1 MHLLSLCCR
10 FGPYYDANCI
20 CFLSDIQM
28 LREEQTNEVVKELV
42 SKGFSYNQIQGMGY
56 MVSQPD
62 STLAAP
68 AGGATQ

>member
-1 MHLLSLCCR
+1 
-10 FGPYYDANCI
+10 
-20 CFLSDIQM
+20 M

-68 AGGATQ
+68 AGDATQ

>member
-1 MHLLSLCCR
+1 MQL
-10 FGPYYDANCI
+10 
-20 CFLSDIQM
+20 

-56 MVSQPD
+56 QVTQPQ

-68 AGGATQ
+68 EGAAQ